1 MKEYGD
7 ELFIYAMAL
16 QQDEENEDAE
26 DEQDEEQDD
35 EEHED
40 EEHED
45 EEQVED
51 LFDKITKDI
60 ERLLNE

>member
-16 QQDEENEDAE
+16 QKESDI
-26 DEQDEEQDD
+26 EQEVEEQ
-35 EEHED
+35 
-40 EEHED
+40 ED
-45 EEQVED
+45 EEQVEE

-60 ERLLNE
+60 EALLI